1 MNVDLFRYILDII
14 LGTFIV
20 IPFILSFLSIIFGI
34 VYYLIYPSRGN
45 KAYDLTVSGISAS
58 IAVLIVILILLS
70 PLFIISYFL

>member
-20 IPFILSFLSIIFGI
+20 IPFICCLLSILLGI

-45 KAYDLTVSGISAS
+45 KAYNLTVSGISAS
-58 IAVLIVILILLS
+58 LSILIVILILLS
-70 PLFIISYFL
+70 PFLIISYFL